1 MGDMEAL
8 RVGGVPAER
17 LARRFGTPLYVY
29 DADLLLGRL
38 EAFRRAFAGRDLL
51 VCYALKANPL
61 GALARLLARQGA
73 GCDVVSGGELARA
86 LAAGFP
92 PARVVFSGVG
102 KTRTEL
108 AQGLRRGLHAFNVE
122 SADELAA
129 LEREAR
135 RLRKRARVAVR
146 VTPGVKAGGHAHIAT
161 GSADTKFGVEPR
173 RALELCRASR
183 RSRFLSLVGLQC
195 HVGSQILSTGPYRA
209 ALGTLLGLAR
219 ALDGGGP
226 PLETLDL
233 GGGMGIGYDGGPGL
247 APAALAAA
255 VGPGLRGRPER
266 LILEPGRWLVGPT
279 GTLLTRVLRLKRTS
293 RRRFVVVDAGMN
305 DLLRPA
311 LYQARHRVVRAG
323 AARGREERVDVVGPV
338 CETADFLARGVLL
351 ARPEPGDLL
360 AVLDAGAYGS
370 SMGSQYN
377 SRPRPAE
384 ALVTGRRAVLAR
396 RRETFADLVRHEL

>member
-1 MGDMEAL
+1 MKTMKAL
-8 RVGGVPAER
+8 RVGGVSAES
-17 LARRFGTPLYVY
+17 LARRFGTPLYAY

-38 EAFRRAFAGRDLL
+38 ESFRSAFAGRDLL

-61 GALARLLARQGA
+61 GAVARLLARRGA

-92 PARVVFSGVG
+92 PGRVVFSGVG
-102 KTRTEL
+102 KTSTEL

-135 RLRKRARVAVR
+135 RLKKRARVAVR

-173 RALELCRASR
+173 QALELCRASR
-183 RSRFLSLVGLQC
+183 RSRFLTLVGLQC
-195 HVGSQILSTGPYRA
+195 HVGSQILSTAPYRA
-209 ALGTLLGLAR
+209 ALGALLGLTR
-219 ALDGGGP
+219 ALAGEGP

-233 GGGMGIGYDGGPGL
+233 GGGMGIGYDGGPGMD
-247 APAALAAA
+247 PAALAAA
-255 VGPGLRGRPER
+255 LAPGLRGRPER

-279 GTLLTRVLRLKRTS
+279 GTLLTRVLRLKSTS

-311 LYQARHRVVRAG
+311 LYQARHRVACA
-323 AARGREERVDVVGPV
+323 AARPGRAETVDVVGPV
-338 CETADFLARGVLL
+338 CETADFLARGVRL
-351 ARPEPGDLL
+351 APTEPGDLL

-384 ALVTGRRAVLAR
+384 VLVAGRRAVLAR
-396 RRETFADLVRHEL
+396 RRETFADLIRHEL